1 MKIGLGWLTLAA
13 ALTVCRL
20 AEPRVADALLPIAR
34 GAAVATEVDG
44 DAAMDATGALRPDPA
59 LLALFDYVLS
69 NATGQSRAALNQSLR
84 HILGTRLPQSARAQ
98 VLDLFRRTLDYRAQ
112 LYLAARAHA
121 PMSLARRWAWE
132 QRLRARFFTSREAQA
147 LFATADQ
154 FDRLALARQAV
165 IENLT
170 LDADEHQRQL
180 NTLEQQ
186 LPPIL
191 RQMRAQT
198 RLPLQLARAE
208 RLLLLRQGG
217 ERDLFLLRRQWVGN
231 AAALRLT
238 ALDQEHQVWLRRVA
252 DYRAARQ
259 ALSVSP
265 GLSGD
270 ALKGAQD
277 DLTANLFTPNERLRL
292 AAYLPGEG

>member
-1 MKIGLGWLTLAA
+1 VKIGLGWLTLAA
-13 ALTVCRL
+13 ALTLYRL
-20 AEPRVADALLPIAR
+20 AEPRALDALLPSAR
-34 GAAVATEVDG
+34 GEAVATEVDG
-44 DAAMDATGALRPDPA
+44 DAAMDVTGAVRPDPA

-69 NATGQSRAALNQSLR
+69 NASGQSRAALNQNLLG
-84 HILGTRLPQSARAQ
+84 ILGARLPPRARAQ

-132 QRLRARFFTSREAQA
+132 QRLRARFFTAREAQA
-147 LFATADQ
+147 LFVTADQ
-154 FDRLALARQAV
+154 LDRLALARLAV
-165 IENLT
+165 IEDQT
-170 LDADEHQRQL
+170 LAGDERQRQL
-180 NTLEQQ
+180 NALEQR
-186 LPPIL
+186 LPPAL

-259 ALSVSP
+259 ALGASP

-270 ALKGAQD
+270 ALKGARD
-277 DLTANLFTPNERLRL
+277 DLSANLFTPNERLRL
-292 AAYLPGEG
+292 AAYLPGED